1 MLLPELLR
9 KNLLTFQINDQALDH
24 LENINDALKLLESN
38 SVLSLTL
45 AKSYNAINHILG
57 GPLSSSSSGQN
68 MQVVDNLDNEGG
80 SGHGNSKKSLSATTS
95 PIKDT
100 IRGSQE
106 MIRKLISKSDRSSH
120 GLSSSSSEKVYSVNT
135 SQNSNQHR

>member
-9 KNLLTFQINDQALDH
+9 KNLVTFQINDQALDH

-68 MQVVDNLDNEGG
+68 MQVVDNLDNDNA
-80 SGHGNSKKSLSATTS
+80 GHSNSKKSLSATTS